1 MKLCSLNKKFA
12 FLILVYLLDRSFS
25 LHIIKQYNYHK
36 AFCNYMQHVIN
47 AFHIKHNIYIL
58 KKPLEFKS
66 RAMLIYTTK
75 PVIHV
80 LLKQNR
86 TDFFHVLYSFLNV
99 INHIYGNIRINI
111 KISYS
116 CQ

>member
-1 MKLCSLNKKFA
+1 
-12 FLILVYLLDRSFS
+12 
-25 LHIIKQYNYHK
+25 
-36 AFCNYMQHVIN
+36 
-47 AFHIKHNIYIL
+47 
-58 KKPLEFKS
+58 
-66 RAMLIYTTK
+66 MLIYTTK

-111 KISYS
+111 EISYS